1 VLSYQQLMDIKG
13 HVRMNR
19 TQITEVLNKI
29 TDEIEAIADDKIKSI
44 QKTLLNLIEILLAE
58 NEELRAENQRLR
70 DENNRLKGEQGKPN
84 IRKQTQGN
92 QNFSSEKERKQ
103 KNKKKNKK
111 SKKKNKIKIS
121 RIEFCKINKD
131 TLPKD
136 VVFKGHQ
143 SVVVQDILITPNN
156 VEFKKEIY
164 YSPSFKKT
172 YTASLPSGYVG
183 EFSPN
188 IKAEIISLYFKS
200 KMTESAIV
208 EYLSDHGIFIGAA
221 TVSRFLTGKHEGFH
235 QEKKDIVKAGL
246 LSTQYQQMDDTGAR
260 VNGKNYYAHVLCNE
274 FYTSYST
281 RPNKDRM
288 TIIEILTQGDMQFK
302 FNGIAF
308 SRMQAMALPEKYLK
322 QLQENLNKTNMNRQ
336 EIDKLLNTLFPNP
349 KKQQTNR
356 QTILEPAAIA
366 AYQELPHTVKLLL
379 TDDAPQYNQITPYHP
394 LCWVHDGRHYK
405 KLNPIIIMH
414 RKILND
420 FLEKYWDYYHKL
432 LIYKSAP
439 TAEVADVLSKEF
451 DTLFSTETDYE
462 KLNERIKKT
471 KAKKDQLLLVLQY
484 PEIPLHN
491 NGSELGARDQGRRR
505 DISFHTMNEKGTESK
520 DTFMTI
526 AQTARKLT
534 VNFFHYI
541 RDRLEKKF
549 AMPSLASMILEQS
562 NYAGLK
568 IP

>member
-1 VLSYQQLMDIKG
+1 MDIKG

-29 TDEIEAIADDKIKSI
+29 TGEIEAIADDKIKSI
-44 QKTLLNLIEILLAE
+44 QKTLLNLIEILLVE

-70 DENNRLKGEQGKPN
+70 DEINRMKGEQGTPN

-121 RIEFCKINKD
+121 RFEICKINKD

-136 VVFKGHQ
+136 VIFKGYQ
-143 SVVVQDILITPNN
+143 SVVVQDILIIPNN
-156 VEFKKEIY
+156 IEFKKEIY
-164 YSPSFKKT
+164 YSPSLRKT
-172 YTASLPSGYVG
+172 FVAPLPAGYVG
-183 EFSPN
+183 EFSPT

-200 KMTESAIV
+200 KMTESAIL
-208 EYLSDHGIFIGAA
+208 EYLRDHGIFIGSG
-221 TVSRFLTGKHEGFH
+221 TVSRCLTDKHENFH

-246 LSTQYQQMDDTGAR
+246 LSTRYQQMDDTGAR
-260 VNGKNYYAHVLCNE
+260 VNGKNYYAHVLCNAY
-274 FYTSYST
+274 YTSYFT

-288 TIIEILTQGDMQFK
+288 TIIEILTQGDMKFK
-302 FNGIAF
+302 FNGIAY
-308 SRMQAMALPEKYLK
+308 SRMETMSLPEKYLK
-322 QLQENLNKTNMNRQ
+322 QLQENLNKTSMNRQ
-336 EIDKLLNTLFPNP
+336 EIDKLLNTLFPHP
-349 KKQQTNR
+349 KKQQTSR
-356 QTILEPAAIA
+356 QTILESTAIA

-439 TAEVADVLSKEF
+439 TSTAADLLSKEF
-451 DTLFSTETDYE
+451 DILFSSKTDYE
-462 KLNERIKKT
+462 KLNERIEKT
-471 KAKKDQLLLVLQY
+471 KTNKEQLLLVLQH
-484 PEIPLHN
+484 PELPLHN
-491 NGSELGARDQGRRR
+491 NDSELGAREQGRRR

-549 AMPSLASMILEQS
+549 EMPSLASMILERS
-562 NYAGLK
+562 NYTGLK
-568 IP
+568 KS